1 MAFVLHAVCIQSSQN
16 NARMCQLFA
25 FLSLDISSKQ
35 VPTVDLFRH
44 SLAWYMQST
53 VYFLI
58 DDALR
63 SDASQLPSKPLCRC
77 RIDLLLNSLFFAF
90 SSLTRLARID
100 AYSFYK
106 H

>member
-1 MAFVLHAVCIQSSQN
+1 MLSVLHAFCTQSSQN

-25 FLSLDISSKQ
+25 FLSLDISSKH

-44 SLAWYMQST
+44 SLAWYVQSS

-63 SDASQLPSKPLCRC
+63 SDASQLPFKPCHVDIELTY
-77 RIDLLLNSLFFAF
+77 F
-90 SSLTRLARID
+90 STRSSSPSPR
-100 AYSFYK
+100 
-106 H
+106 